1 MEPSL
6 VHKILGRSGVAVS
19 PILTIE
25 PRRRK
30 FHRAITLGL
39 PAPKAQSLGM
49 INQYQSNSGAPT
61 LRLLCSITGN
71 FFHFYVFLDVFLYFL
86 VY

>member
-1 MEPSL
+1 MDPTL
-6 VHKILGRSGVAVS
+6 VHKVLGRSGIAVS

-39 PAPKAQSLGM
+39 PAPKAQSMGM
-49 INQYQSNSGAPT
+49 INQYQSSGAPT
-61 LRLLCSITGN
+61 LRLLCSITGMQ
-71 FFHFYVFLDVFLYFL
+71 
-86 VY
+86 